1 MKKEIYDLVIENFVE
16 VIDSLKTVKGKTEE
30 DNQKIKINMNKL
42 KILGALVHAEKIKEK
57 TL

>member
-1 MKKEIYDLVIENFVE
+1 MKKEIYDLVINNFVE
-16 VIDSLKTVKGKTEE
+16 IIDDLKTVNGKTEA
-30 DNQKIKINMNKL
+30 DNKKIKINTNKL